1 MIKYSYKRPQ
11 FLLFDALY
19 YNEKFLLDRL
29 DGACSCFLRK
39 EIGHKIVFVYGSD
52 YSEDFEFGDLIYLNH
67 NFKFREDLI

>member
-29 DGACSCFLRK
+29 DGAHCSFLRK
-39 EIGHKIVFVYGSD
+39 EKGSATVFHYNYD
-52 YSEDFEFGDLIYLNH
+52 YNEGFDFSDLIYLNH
-67 NFKFREDLI
+67 NFKFIKDNI